1 MNNEYNDYN
10 KDDEY
15 TPRHANDSYQNSSND
30 LIIDNNLN
38 YIYTN
43 ADNILDTINND
54 KNNELYQ
61 KYADIASKDKNVIFG
76 GRLGMYKYYDMDKV
90 ISEALKCVEENL
102 K

>member
-54 KNNELYQ
+54 KNNKKNQ
-61 KYADIASKDKNVIFG
+61 KNLKKSSKK
-76 GRLGMYKYYDMDKV
+76 LKYYLDFCN
-90 ISEALKCVEENL
+90 IIFYIYIYNSILPN
-102 K
+102 